1 MKILTLILSCLTL
14 MSMPAEQHEAEN
26 IGQDNGF
33 TAKVRGMD
41 VKIEFYSP
49 GIVRVLKYAESSDFG
64 RKKSF
69 VHYFQQFRLII

>member
-33 TAKVRGMD
+33 TAKVKSEADYAPYQEYPTR
-41 VKIEFYSP
+41 YQP
-49 GIVRVLKYAESSDFG
+49 GTPHVRPGFFEQRIKFIQDM
-64 RKKSF
+64 K
-69 VHYFQQFRLII
+69 RLMK